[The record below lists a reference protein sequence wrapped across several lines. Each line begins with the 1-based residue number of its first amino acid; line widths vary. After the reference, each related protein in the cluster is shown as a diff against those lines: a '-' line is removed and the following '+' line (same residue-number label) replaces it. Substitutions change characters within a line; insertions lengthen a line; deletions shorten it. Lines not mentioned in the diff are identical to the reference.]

1 MKPLDT
7 VQRARTTSKSI
18 IKADQRYMEIMS
30 IMNSR
35 DFENDPYLK
44 QLNIRVDKKEM
55 LQIKGIDLL
64 KTDFD
69 YHRH

>member
-1 MKPLDT
+1 LKPLDT
-7 VQRARTTSKSI
+7 AQRARTTSKSI
-18 IKADQRYMEIMS
+18 ITPDKRYMEIMS

-44 QLNIRVDKKEM
+44 QLNIRVDKTEM
-55 LQIKGIDLL
+55 LQIKGID
-64 KTDFD
+64 FD

>member
-1 MKPLDT
+1 
-7 VQRARTTSKSI
+7 
-18 IKADQRYMEIMS
+18 MEIMS

-44 QLNIRVDKKEM
+44 QLNIRVDKTEM
-55 LQIKGIDLL
+55 LQIKGID
-64 KTDFD
+64 FD

>member
-1 MKPLDT
+1 
-7 VQRARTTSKSI
+7 
-18 IKADQRYMEIMS
+18 MS

-55 LQIKGIDLL
+55 LQIKGID
-64 KTDFD
+64 FD
-69 YHRH
+69 YHCH

>member
-1 MKPLDT
+1 LKPLDT

-18 IKADQRYMEIMS
+18 IKPDKRYMEIMS

-55 LQIKGIDLL
+55 LQIKGID
-64 KTDFD
+64 FD
-69 YHRH
+69 YHCH

>member
-1 MKPLDT
+1 LKPLDT

-18 IKADQRYMEIMS
+18 ITPDKRYMEIMS

-55 LQIKGIDLL
+55 LQIKGID
-64 KTDFD
+64 FD
-69 YHRH
+69 YHCH

>member
-1 MKPLDT
+1 LKPLDT

-18 IKADQRYMEIMS
+18 IKPDQRYMEIMS

-55 LQIKGIDLL
+55 LQIKGID
-64 KTDFD
+64 FD